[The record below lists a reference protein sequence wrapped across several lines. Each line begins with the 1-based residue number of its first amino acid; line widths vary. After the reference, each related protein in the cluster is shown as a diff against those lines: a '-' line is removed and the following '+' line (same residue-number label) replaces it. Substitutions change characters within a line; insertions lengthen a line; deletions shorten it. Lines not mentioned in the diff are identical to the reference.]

1 MRDHDQRA
9 AAAQSRQRLG
19 DDVLVLGVQRGGRLV
34 HQQDGSIL
42 EQRAG
47 DGDAL
52 ALAARQARAAF
63 ADRSVHA
70 LRQARDDLRHAG
82 LARGLHE
89 FGLGGVG
96 LADADVVGDAAREQ
110 IAVLEDL
117 AELAGQLRA
126 RHPAHVDAADQH
138 AALAGVEEA
147 RDQPR
152 QRGLPDPDGPISAV
166 MLPGAMRRSMPRSTS
181 AASGA

>member
-63 ADRSVHA
+63 ADRVSMPCGRRATISVTPA
-70 LRQARDDLRHAG
+70 WR
-82 LARGLHE
+82 
-89 FGLGGVG
+89 
-96 LADADVVGDAAREQ
+96 AAYMSS
-110 IAVLEDL
+110 ASV
-117 AELAGQLRA
+117 AS
-126 RHPAHVDAADQH
+126 
-138 AALAGVEEA
+138 
-147 RDQPR
+147 
-152 QRGLPDPDGPISAV
+152 GLPTRMLSA
-166 MLPGAMRRSMPRSTS
+166 MLPVNR
-181 AASGA
+181 